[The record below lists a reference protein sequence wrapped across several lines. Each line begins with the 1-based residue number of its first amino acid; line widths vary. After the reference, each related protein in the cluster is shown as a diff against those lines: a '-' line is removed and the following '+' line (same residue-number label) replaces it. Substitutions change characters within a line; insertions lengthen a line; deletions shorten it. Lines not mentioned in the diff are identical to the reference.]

1 MKIFALLLIP
11 IVILAAILGPQ
22 FLFVVDETQVA
33 IVTRFGDPQRS
44 IRTPGLNLKTPFVD
58 TVTYFEKRLLL
69 FDASADSLLTEDKR
83 RLVIDVYARGR
94 IVDPLLFF
102 ERVRDETRARNRA
115 IEIIASELRREIA
128 LDLQA
133 EIIAT
138 SREAIML
145 RVRDAIAP
153 TLAELGIQVVD
164 VRIKRADFPE
174 EIADSIH
181 QRMSAERKR
190 LADRERA
197 QGAERDA
204 EIRAETDKEAAIILA
219 EADKTAN
226 LTRGEGEAE
235 AIIIFAGALEQ
246 DPEFYTFQ
254 RSLEAYK
261 KFLTQNTTVVL
272 PANSDL
278 FRFLQSPTGTNGK
291 TDGTSSE

>member
-44 IRTPGLNLKTPFVD
+44 IRTPGLNLKTPFID

-145 RVRDAIAP
+145 RVRDAISP
-153 TLAELGIQVVD
+153 KLAELGIQVVD

-235 AIIIFAGALEQ
+235 AISIFADALEQ

-272 PANSDL
+272 PAKSDL
-278 FRFLQSPTGTNGK
+278 FQFLQSPTGTNGQ

>member
-153 TLAELGIQVVD
+153 TLAELGIQIVD

-235 AIIIFAGALEQ
+235 AITIFAGALEQ

>member
-133 EIIAT
+133 EIIST

-153 TLAELGIQVVD
+153 TLAELGIQIVD

>member
-145 RVRDAIAP
+145 RVRDAISP
-153 TLAELGIQVVD
+153 KLAELGIQIVD

-235 AIIIFAGALEQ
+235 AITIFAGALQQ

>member
-153 TLAELGIQVVD
+153 TLAELGIQIVD

>member
-153 TLAELGIQVVD
+153 KLAELGIQIVD

-235 AIIIFAGALEQ
+235 AITIFAGALEQ

>member
-22 FLFVVDETQVA
+22 LLFVVDETQVA

-133 EIIAT
+133 EIIST

-153 TLAELGIQVVD
+153 TLAELGIQIVD

-235 AIIIFAGALEQ
+235 AITIFAGALEQ

>member
-44 IRTPGLNLKTPFVD
+44 IRTPGLNLKTPFID

-102 ERVRDETRARNRA
+102 ERVRDEIRARNRA

-153 TLAELGIQVVD
+153 KLAELGIQVVD

-235 AIIIFAGALEQ
+235 AISIFADALEQ
-246 DPEFYTFQ
+246 NPEFYTFQ

-272 PANSDL
+272 PAKSDL
-278 FRFLQSPTGTNGK
+278 FQFLQSPTGTNGQ

>member
-22 FLFVVDETQVA
+22 LLFVVDETQVA

-153 TLAELGIQVVD
+153 TLAELGIQIVD

-235 AIIIFAGALEQ
+235 AITIFAGALEQ

-278 FRFLQSPTGTNGK
+278 FRFLQSPTGTNGE

>member
-44 IRTPGLNLKTPFVD
+44 IRTPGLNLKTPFID

-153 TLAELGIQVVD
+153 KLAELGIQVVD

-235 AIIIFAGALEQ
+235 AISIFADALEQ

-272 PANSDL
+272 PAKSDL
-278 FRFLQSPTGTNGK
+278 FQFLQSPTGTNGQ

>member
-153 TLAELGIQVVD
+153 KLAELGIQVVD

-235 AIIIFAGALEQ
+235 AITIFAGALEQ

>member
-153 TLAELGIQVVD
+153 KLAELGIQTVD

-235 AIIIFAGALEQ
+235 AITIFAGALEQ

>member
-153 TLAELGIQVVD
+153 KLAELGIQVVD

-226 LTRGEGEAE
+226 LTRGEGGGRGYHN
-235 AIIIFAGALEQ
+235 ICWCSGARPRVLH
-246 DPEFYTFQ
+246 
-254 RSLEAYK
+254 
-261 KFLTQNTTVVL
+261 L
-272 PANSDL
+272 PA
-278 FRFLQSPTGTNGK
+278 
-291 TDGTSSE
+291 

>member
-153 TLAELGIQVVD
+153 KLAELGIRIVD

-235 AIIIFAGALEQ
+235 AITIFAGALEQ

>member
-153 TLAELGIQVVD
+153 KLAELGIQILD

-235 AIIIFAGALEQ
+235 AITIFAGALEQ

-261 KFLTQNTTVVL
+261 KFLPQNTTVVL

>member
-11 IVILAAILGPQ
+11 IVTLAAMLGPQ
-22 FLFVVDETQVA
+22 LLFVVDETQVA

-44 IRTPGLNLKTPFVD
+44 IRTPGLNLKTPFID

-153 TLAELGIQVVD
+153 KLAELGIQVVD

-235 AIIIFAGALEQ
+235 AISIFADALEQ

-272 PANSDL
+272 PAKSDL
-278 FRFLQSPTGTNGK
+278 FQFLQSPTGTNGQ

>member
-145 RVRDAIAP
+145 RVRDAISP
-153 TLAELGIQVVD
+153 KLAELGIQIVD

-235 AIIIFAGALEQ
+235 AITIFAGALEQ